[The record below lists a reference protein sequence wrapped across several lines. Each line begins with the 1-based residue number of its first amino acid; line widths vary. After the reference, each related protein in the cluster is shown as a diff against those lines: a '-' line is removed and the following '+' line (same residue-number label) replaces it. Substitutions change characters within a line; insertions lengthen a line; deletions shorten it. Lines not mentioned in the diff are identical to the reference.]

1 MTQGKASN
9 VILDPKTCQSCS
21 PGHCDDE
28 SCLVEELE
36 YLDDFSLK
44 ERGAFVLISH
54 VTELLGEY
62 LMWLLAVRLILV
74 LDTNLFPEDPRSK
87 LAESSETRPRPEVK
101 VQYFAILLR
110 M

>member
-1 MTQGKASN
+1 MTQGKLSN
-9 VILDPKTCQSCS
+9 VFPDPKTCQSCFL
-21 PGHCDDE
+21 GHCDDE
-28 SCLVEELE
+28 SCLVEEL
-36 YLDDFSLK
+36 DDFSLK
-44 ERGAFVLISH
+44 ESGALVLISH

-101 VQYFAILLR
+101 AQYFATLLR
-110 M
+110 K